1 MFLEKINLGNE
12 TTAKQFVEEA
22 NKNVTSVLDERFGLQ
37 YDVAFKQKGSDVL
50 VEYET
55 YQVVLYEYI
64 QNICKKLNFNWN
76 GKIDF
81 VEFNE
86 FHKLPVAYK

>member
-1 MFLEKINLGNE
+1 MFLEKFNLGNE

-37 YDVAFKQKGSDVL
+37 YDVAFGQSGSDVL

-55 YQVVLYEYI
+55 YQVVLYVYI
-64 QNICKKLNFNWN
+64 KNICEKLNFNWN
-76 GKIDF
+76 GKTDF

>member
-1 MFLEKINLGNE
+1 MFLEKFNLGNE

-22 NKNVTSVLDERFGLQ
+22 NKDVTSLLDERFGLQ
-37 YDVAFKQKGSDVL
+37 YDVAFGQNSSDVL

-55 YQVVLYEYI
+55 YQDVLYKYI
-64 QNICKKLNFNWN
+64 ENICKNLNFEWN
-76 GKIDF
+76 GKTDLF
-81 VEFNE
+81 DAYE

>member
-1 MFLEKINLGNE
+1 MFLEKFNLGNE
-12 TTAKQFVEEA
+12 TTAKLFVEEA

-37 YDVAFKQKGSDVL
+37 YDVAFGHRGSDVL

-64 QNICKKLNFNWN
+64 KNICEKLNFKWN
-76 GKIDF
+76 GKTDL
-81 VEFNE
+81 VAAYE

>member
-1 MFLEKINLGNE
+1 MFLEKFNLGNE

-55 YQVVLYEYI
+55 
-64 QNICKKLNFNWN
+64 
-76 GKIDF
+76 
-81 VEFNE
+81 
-86 FHKLPVAYK
+86 